1 MDSHDMESLNLEN
14 LESRPLKKA
23 KFEQMDD
30 CNLSPSPPPSNVD
43 DLEPATLMKT
53 KSEQM
58 NDLDLSPPSP
68 SLLNLET
75 SRDFDY
81 LEAHTLMKLK
91 SEQMCDLDLL
101 SSPLLPSALTTS
113 SPVSVFVV

>member
-1 MDSHDMESLNLEN
+1 
-14 LESRPLKKA
+14 
-23 KFEQMDD
+23 MDD

-68 SLLNLET
+68 SL
-75 SRDFDY
+75 
-81 LEAHTLMKLK
+81 MKLK

-113 SPVSVFVV
+113 SPVSVFLFNLIIN